1 MRSNAGCN
9 TDNAAASPS
18 AAQRLPLKVRTAAL
32 ASANVLSGCTR
43 DQLFATEG
51 NPVIGWCQ
59 QPQIGGTH
67 VGGVSTCASAANER
81 NGSTTFIKRV
91 IVNIA
96 DLENAGVTP

>member
-1 MRSNAGCN
+1 MKDDVARSE
-9 TDNAAASPS
+9 
-18 AAQRLPLKVRTAAL
+18 RR
-32 ASANVLSGCTR
+32 TR
-43 DQLFATEG
+43 DQLFATQS

-67 VGGVSTCASAANER
+67 VGGVSACASAANER
-81 NGSTTFIKRV
+81 NGGMTFIKRV